1 MQAAREALIARRES
15 HLDQWT
21 DKLREKRVR
30 RVIEP
35 VLGGVE
41 DTASIAIDDLQYVR
55 DLGLIAQDAPVRI
68 ANPIYREA
76 IPRDLAYTT
85 EEMNFGGQDPA
96 WHVGADGRLRTGKL
110 LAAFQ
115 RFYRERSEH

>member
-1 MQAAREALIARRES
+1 M
-15 HLDQWT
+15 
-21 DKLREKRVR
+21 R

-68 ANPIYREA
+68 AKRFPA
-76 IPRDLAYTT
+76 TSPTPPR
-85 EEMNFGGQDPA
+85 
-96 WHVGADGRLRTGKL
+96 R
-110 LAAFQ
+110 
-115 RFYRERSEH
+115 